1 MAASL
6 RAAARDGLVARAPLS
21 RPLRA
26 PRRAPRAPAAAA
38 QGSGDGNASLSA
50 FEAPTPKRFHVA
62 EGALLPLATSAAGFL
77 FRGTA
82 GAVAA
87 GYAIALADD
96 EPGAYS
102 VFRAG
107 GKMVKETSA
116 VASFPRP
123 AQPLELYE
131 FQGCP
136 FCKRVRECL
145 VTLDL
150 DAVYYPCPRDGPNW
164 RPKAVAQ
171 GGKKMFPW
179 FRDPNTGVSLYE
191 SADIVAYLA
200 KTYGDGTTP
209 AGLDWPVAPA
219 LLGFALLP
227 RLGRGSKYRRS
238 RVTADIK
245 PLTLWAYEAS
255 PFCVIVREALCE
267 LEIPHLLKTAARGS
281 PKRQQ
286 LLEQTGTFQVPYL
299 EECVPPMVLL
309 AHRVA

>member
-1 MAASL
+1 
-6 RAAARDGLVARAPLS
+6 VA
-21 RPLRA
+21 
-26 PRRAPRAPAAAA
+26 
-38 QGSGDGNASLSA
+38 
-50 FEAPTPKRFHVA
+50 FV
-62 EGALLPLATSAAGFL
+62 
-77 FRGTA
+77 
-82 GAVAA
+82 
-87 GYAIALADD
+87 DD

-102 VFRAG
+102 VLRTG
-107 GKMVKETSA
+107 GKMVQETSA

-123 AQPLELYE
+123 AKPLELYE

-164 RPKAVAQ
+164 RPKAVAE
-171 GGKKMFPW
+171 GGKKQFPL
-179 FRDPNTGVSLYE
+179 FRDPNTGVSMYE

-200 KTYGDGTTP
+200 KTYGDGTVP

-227 RLGRGSKYRRS
+227 RMGRGSKYRRS
-238 RVTADIK
+238 RVTADTK

-255 PFCVIVREALCE
+255 PFCVIVREALNE

-286 LLEQTGTFQVPYL
+286 LLELTGTFQVPYL
-299 EECVPPMVLL
+299 EECVRFSQCALATVAWSYACACAQPQHGQGDVRVQVHHRIPQRSLRHSRVGGRRSVVLL
-309 AHRVA
+309 LVNARILLPASRVSRAPAHPQLA